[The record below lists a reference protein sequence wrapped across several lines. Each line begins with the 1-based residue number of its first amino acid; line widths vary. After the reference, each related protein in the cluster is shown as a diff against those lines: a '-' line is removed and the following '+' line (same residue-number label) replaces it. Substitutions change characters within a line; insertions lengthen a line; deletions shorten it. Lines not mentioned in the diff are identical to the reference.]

1 LTEFAK
7 FCYENNLIIE
17 KCIIE
22 NEDKFNNGNQNSK
35 SSVSDGYESNEKK
48 LQITPV
54 FEIFKNIYFLADFD
68 FVKSVLYNKDEL
80 IKFLVENESIKDLI
94 KFKSSP
100 GFSNLHELIFNLKY
114 MQKSELN
121 SNYFRELFEK
131 NNYIPEFDFKEL
143 FKKIFQSECIKSYY
157 DECEI
162 WDNYKDSDKSE
173 LQKGNIFERF
183 YVRIIYVPLPYFY
196 NGFTDATLFTFI
208 RSGIRKIYHKK
219 ETFHLKFL
227 VLIFLNF

>member
-35 SSVSDGYESNEKK
+35 SSVSDGYKSNEKK
-48 LQITPV
+48 LQITPF
-54 FEIFKNIYFLADFD
+54 FEIFRNIYFLADFD

-80 IKFLVENESIKDLI
+80 IKFLVENESNKDLI

-131 NNYIPEFDFKEL
+131 NNYIPEFDFKEF
-143 FKKIFQSECIKSYY
+143 FKKIFHSECIKSYY

-173 LQKGNIFERF
+173 LQKGNIF
-183 YVRIIYVPLPYFY
+183 
-196 NGFTDATLFTFI
+196 
-208 RSGIRKIYHKK
+208 
-219 ETFHLKFL
+219 
-227 VLIFLNF
+227 

>member
-7 FCYENNLIIE
+7 FCHEKNLFIKKNN
-17 KCIIE
+17 IE
-22 NEDKFNNGNQNSK
+22 NEDKINNGSQILKSTPKDANNSK
-35 SSVSDGYESNEKK
+35 ENKE
-48 LQITPV
+48 QISP
-54 FEIFKNIYFLADFD
+54 FLEIFNKLTFLEDFD
-68 FVKSVLYNKDEL
+68 LVESILYNKDEL
-80 IKFLVENESIKDLI
+80 IKFLVENEKIEDLLY
-94 KFKSSP
+94 FTSSP
-100 GFSNLHELIFNLKY
+100 GFFNLHELIFNLKY
-114 MQKSELN
+114 MKKSELN

-157 DECEI
+157 DECEV

-183 YVRIIYVPLPYFY
+183 YERIIYVPLPYFY